1 MIVMC
6 PSNSKLP
13 LPSQQ
18 AQTKYTVTHVPEVT
32 FATTIM
38 EVKPKQPTILEP
50 LVGTE
55 LPFPD
60 LFDRS
65 ERTIGATFA
74 KFGDLKYFTPV

>member
-1 MIVMC
+1 
-6 PSNSKLP
+6 
-13 LPSQQ
+13 
-18 AQTKYTVTHVPEVT
+18 
-32 FATTIM
+32 M